1 MANEFARNI
10 QDASINPAAFA
21 LNNGAGSTQSDVIDL
36 GADTYKPDSIELQF
50 SVPALNATM
59 VPDSKTVNYIIETST
74 TSAFSAVAQT
84 ILNDQVAGASSA
96 GVAAYSA
103 RVRIPSNSA
112 RYVRAK
118 VTLGATTGDAS
129 SISGTLTARF

>member
-10 QDASINPAAFA
+10 QDASLNPAAFA
-21 LNNGAGSTQSDVIDL
+21 LNNGVGSTQSAVIDL
-36 GADTYKPDSIELQF
+36 GADTYKPPVELQVD
-50 SVPALNATM
+50 VPALNATM